1 VFAEIKKV
9 YEETGLVIDTHTAVA
24 SAVSRDKGAE
34 DGPAVIIAST
44 ASPFKFAGDVL
55 AAITGRTEP
64 DEFKAIEELGL
75 LAGEEPHRAVRG
87 LKERPVLHDKVLSIS
102 QMREAVIGFADGL
115 IGRE

>member
-1 VFAEIKKV
+1 VFAEIKTV

-24 SAVSRDKGAE
+24 SAVSRDEGPA

-55 AAITGRTEP
+55 AAITGRAEP
-64 DEFKAIEELGL
+64 DEFKAIDELGR
-75 LAGEEPHRAVRG
+75 LAGEPPHRAVRG
-87 LKERPVLHDKVLSIS
+87 LQERPVLHDRVLTIS

-115 IGRE
+115 VGRA